1 MYCPEWLF
9 GCSAAYTAKG
19 FLSSESSLN
28 GIARKFAK
36 GLSEKYKEISFEEL
50 SETAEGIL
58 QFLSEIEAGEEAV
71 NYIDQY
77 IFKRIY
83 YLNSGWER
91 KLTGLFA
98 SPTNPEKTKEYDVQK
113 SVKVFRATVFGVRND
128 TMAKAPPGWN
138 IEELKGNDNLNWYVD
153 LVQKP
158 VDITDNF

>member
-28 GIARKFAK
+28 GIARKFSK
-36 GLSEKYKEISFEEL
+36 GLSEKYKEINFEEL

-83 YLNSGWER
+83 YLNSR
-91 KLTGLFA
+91 
-98 SPTNPEKTKEYDVQK
+98 S
-113 SVKVFRATVFGVRND
+113 
-128 TMAKAPPGWN
+128 
-138 IEELKGNDNLNWYVD
+138 
-153 LVQKP
+153 
-158 VDITDNF
+158 